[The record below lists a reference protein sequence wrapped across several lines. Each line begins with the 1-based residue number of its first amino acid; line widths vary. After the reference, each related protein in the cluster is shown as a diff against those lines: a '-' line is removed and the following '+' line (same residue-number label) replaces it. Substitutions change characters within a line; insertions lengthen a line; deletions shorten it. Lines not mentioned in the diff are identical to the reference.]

1 MEYRIFEIDE
11 RTWRIEE
18 YDENN
23 SVYMYLLTGKRGA
36 ALIDTGF
43 GMIDIREVVSTLT
56 KLPVFV
62 INTHGHFDHTGGNP
76 LFDEIHIHPADMEV
90 YRAHSGEKMQ
100 KRFPMYTFRQPKE
113 NMVAMQDNEVFDLGG
128 RTLRIIHTPG
138 HSVGSVCIL
147 DQESRW
153 LFTGDTCCKA
163 DVLLNLEF
171 STTVQEYLRPVIKL
185 QKMASQFDMTWP
197 AHHTVPVKPE
207 ILEQF
212 YEAAKQLCSHKAE
225 GIPLSTLF
233 GTAYRLELGDIAI
246 MYTQER
252 VMDQAEN

>member
-76 LFDEIHIHPADMEV
+76 LFDEIHIHPADMEGKLA
-90 YRAHSGEKMQ
+90 YLLLG
-100 KRFPMYTFRQPKE
+100 PKLE
-113 NMVAMQDNEVFDLGG
+113 EPSRRTVAV
-128 RTLRIIHTPG
+128 TI
-138 HSVGSVCIL
+138 
-147 DQESRW
+147 
-153 LFTGDTCCKA
+153 
-163 DVLLNLEF
+163 
-171 STTVQEYLRPVIKL
+171 
-185 QKMASQFDMTWP
+185 
-197 AHHTVPVKPE
+197 
-207 ILEQF
+207 
-212 YEAAKQLCSHKAE
+212 
-225 GIPLSTLF
+225 
-233 GTAYRLELGDIAI
+233 
-246 MYTQER
+246 
-252 VMDQAEN
+252 

>member
-90 YRAHSGEKMQ
+90 YRAHSGENAKA
-100 KRFPMYTFRQPKE
+100 FPNVYISPAQRE
-113 NMVAMQDNEVFDLGG
+113 HGG
-128 RTLRIIHTPG
+128 DAG
-138 HSVGSVCIL
+138 
-147 DQESRW
+147 
-153 LFTGDTCCKA
+153 
-163 DVLLNLEF
+163 
-171 STTVQEYLRPVIKL
+171 
-185 QKMASQFDMTWP
+185 
-197 AHHTVPVKPE
+197 
-207 ILEQF
+207 
-212 YEAAKQLCSHKAE
+212 
-225 GIPLSTLF
+225 
-233 GTAYRLELGDIAI
+233 
-246 MYTQER
+246 
-252 VMDQAEN
+252 